1 MSKEK
6 AEVEGKKYA
15 ENLAKEKPVI
25 PFKRKEEPVKVKK
38 VEKKASRIRRKR
50 RPRKRR
56 INRLGNL

>member
-25 PFKRKEEPVKVKK
+25 PFKRKEEPCKGEK

>member
-25 PFKRKEEPVKVKK
+25 PFKRKEEPVKVK
-38 VEKKASRIRRKR
+38 R
-50 RPRKRR
+50 
-56 INRLGNL
+56 

>member
-38 VEKKASRIRRKR
+38 VEKKASKDKKRK
-50 RPRKRR
+50 KAKKEED
-56 INRLGNL
+56 